1 MIDLNM
7 CGQIKAD
14 GKRCLKKC
22 ATGDTMCSCHRSSA
36 NRRERKRRA
45 DDLWRDAR
53 DFLWS
58 DTPPTQFNELSAP
71 TNDAMERGWI
81 NELEGAGLILRLEEE
96 WVWFQRER
104 IVPTTQAKTDLQR
117 LAQDNQN
124 VHTKEVSQQTT
135 ETQEF
140 LLKTLVPKGQDTLV
154 ELESAWYEKDTKK
167 VMKDIRMYY
176 KLLDNDHLYQRVL
189 DGLWAHIQEHPHR
202 SELIERLWEEATE
215 SVTKCYHGHMS
226 RLSNVLVGFTEEVK
240 ADVPVGEILQ
250 QKMSVIAAKDVGVL
264 HKVCEAWFVCEEL
277 KVPQEER
284 DAWIEA
290 L

>member
-7 CGQIKAD
+7 CGQMKAD

-45 DDLWRDAR
+45 DVLLRDAVQV
-53 DFLWS
+53 LWS
-58 DTPPTQFNELSAP
+58 DTPPREFTELSAP
-71 TNDAMERGWI
+71 TNAAMERGWI
-81 NELEGAGLILRLEEE
+81 DQLVAIDVILRLEEE
-96 WVWFQRER
+96 WLWFQRDR
-104 IVPTTQAKTDLQR
+104 VGPTVEPKTELKR
-117 LAQDNQN
+117 LAFDNQN
-124 VHTKEVSQQTT
+124 VHTKEVNAQTT

-240 ADVPVGEILQ
+240 ADIPVGEILQ
-250 QKMSVIAAKDVGVL
+250 QKIAVIAEKEIPTT
-264 HKVCEAWFVCEEL
+264 HKVGEAWVVFEEL
-277 KVPQEER
+277 HIPMVER

>member
-7 CGQIKAD
+7 CGQVKAD
-14 GKRCLKKC
+14 GKRCLKKR
-22 ATGDTMCSCHRSSA
+22 ATGDTMCSMHR
-36 NRRERKRRA
+36 NVVVRREQRRREDVVWNDVVDLFLLQRGNVTLA
-45 DDLWRDAR
+45 DLNNIVTDAQ
-53 DFLWS
+53 D
-58 DTPPTQFNELSAP
+58 
-71 TNDAMERGWI
+71 RGWI
-81 NELEGAGLILRLEEE
+81 TVEVSDRLRLE
-96 WVWFQRER
+96 VREHLYH
-104 IVPTTQAKTDLQR
+104 VLHPEQATQTTDLQR
-117 LAQDNQN
+117 LAFDNQN

-154 ELESAWYEKDTKK
+154 EVESAWYEKDTKK

-250 QKMSVIAAKDVGVL
+250 QKIAVIAEKEIPTT
-264 HKVCEAWFVCEEL
+264 HKVGEAWVVFEEL
-277 KVPQEER
+277 HIPMVER

>member
-22 ATGDTMCSCHRSSA
+22 ATGDTMCSMHR
-36 NRRERKRRA
+36 NVVDRREQRRRE
-45 DDLWRDAR
+45 DVVWNDVLDLVWLQRGNVTLTELTNIVTDAQ
-53 DFLWS
+53 D
-58 DTPPTQFNELSAP
+58 
-71 TNDAMERGWI
+71 RGWI
-81 NELEGAGLILRLEEE
+81 TVEASDRLRLDVREHLRMYHVLHPEEA
-96 WVWFQRER
+96 
-104 IVPTTQAKTDLQR
+104 TQTTDLQR

-124 VHTKEVSQQTT
+124 VHTKEVNEQTT

-154 ELESAWYEKDTKK
+154 ELESAWYEKETKK

-226 RLSNVLVGFTEEVK
+226 RLSNVLVGFTDEVK

-250 QKMSVIAAKDVGVL
+250 QKIAVIAEKQIPTT
-264 HKVCEAWFVCEEL
+264 HKVGEAWAVFEEL
-277 KVPQEER
+277 HVPMVER